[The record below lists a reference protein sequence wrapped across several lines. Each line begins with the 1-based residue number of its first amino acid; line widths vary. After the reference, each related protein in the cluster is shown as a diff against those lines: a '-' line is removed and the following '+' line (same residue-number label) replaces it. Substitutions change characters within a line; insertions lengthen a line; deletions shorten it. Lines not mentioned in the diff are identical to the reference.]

1 MIPRPR
7 DLVVVLAAF
16 LASALIARALE
27 PQDAAMRP
35 LPPAGHR
42 YALLIGC
49 TRYPGLR
56 TPERSYDL
64 VGPRNDAL
72 LLEKLLTERYGFRP
86 GDVVKLIEGLGPQ
99 LGPTRANIERELKRL
114 ASKARTGDFVVITY
128 SGHGS
133 QQPDQIPPDP
143 VDPEPDGMDEIL
155 LPSDASR
162 PSVGGTAVPN
172 ALVDDD
178 FHKLLEAIMKT
189 GARTCVV
196 IDACH
201 SGTSTRADVVTRNV
215 PPDDFFSE
223 EILADAR
230 RRAGAARALVPA
242 GEERSFEMPE
252 QGGDLVVVY
261 AALPTEVTVEMRMPP
276 DLISGRGETYG
287 LLSYTINQVLT
298 NARSPL
304 TYRDLIDRVYAQ
316 YNAWGRTSPTPLVEG
331 RSRDTQVL
339 GGGTAGPP
347 SILLMLDAGTGM
359 RINAGAIH
367 GLTEGTV
374 LAVRPP
380 AGTGDAGRVIG
391 HVRVAPGG
399 LGVLESRVEPCADP
413 NSRGRAVEPT
423 AFLPASRCT
432 PEVID
437 LGDQKLRVAL
447 ETPGAA
453 AGTLETPFARS
464 LAAAAAEPTALFHL
478 VRDASTGRPAWV
490 VRLKANQA
498 ELARVQDATAP
509 GAAAPEQFGPVAATE
524 EEAAVVADWLNRIAR
539 VEALKRLAAS
549 FQKGGSASGSGLGLE
564 ARMLVMNNPADPG
577 KPLGDGAR
585 GLPVIRDGQL
595 FACELANRG
604 MASIDVSVLFLSS
617 DYGIDLSYPEPG
629 VVLDNRLPPV
639 RGESKPL
646 RTPSEEITAETV
658 GVERLLV
665 VAVASRGR
673 GQPVDFSAL
682 QQPGIRSER
691 RSAGARFVGDQL
703 RELIPDGLR
712 GARRLDLEKIEFRI
726 FTWRTEA
733 RDAGA
738 LISADLVS

>member
-1 MIPRPR
+1 MIPRPC

-16 LASALIARALE
+16 LASASIARALE
-27 PQDAAMRP
+27 PQDAATRP

-56 TPERSYDL
+56 TPERKYDL
-64 VGPRNDAL
+64 IGPRNDAL

-143 VDPEPDGMDEIL
+143 ADPEPDGMDEIL

-178 FHKLLEAIMKT
+178 LHKLLEAIMKT

-215 PPDDFFSE
+215 PPEDFFSE

-230 RRAGAARALVPA
+230 RRAGAARALAPA

-252 QGGDLVVVY
+252 QGGDLVAVY

-339 GGGTAGPP
+339 GGGTAG
-347 SILLMLDAGTGM
+347 
-359 RINAGAIH
+359 
-367 GLTEGTV
+367 
-374 LAVRPP
+374 
-380 AGTGDAGRVIG
+380 
-391 HVRVAPGG
+391 
-399 LGVLESRVEPCADP
+399 
-413 NSRGRAVEPT
+413 
-423 AFLPASRCT
+423 
-432 PEVID
+432 
-437 LGDQKLRVAL
+437 
-447 ETPGAA
+447 
-453 AGTLETPFARS
+453 
-464 LAAAAAEPTALFHL
+464 
-478 VRDASTGRPAWV
+478 
-490 VRLKANQA
+490 
-498 ELARVQDATAP
+498 
-509 GAAAPEQFGPVAATE
+509 
-524 EEAAVVADWLNRIAR
+524 
-539 VEALKRLAAS
+539 
-549 FQKGGSASGSGLGLE
+549 
-564 ARMLVMNNPADPG
+564 
-577 KPLGDGAR
+577 
-585 GLPVIRDGQL
+585 
-595 FACELANRG
+595 
-604 MASIDVSVLFLSS
+604 
-617 DYGIDLSYPEPG
+617 
-629 VVLDNRLPPV
+629 
-639 RGESKPL
+639 
-646 RTPSEEITAETV
+646 
-658 GVERLLV
+658 
-665 VAVASRGR
+665 
-673 GQPVDFSAL
+673 
-682 QQPGIRSER
+682 
-691 RSAGARFVGDQL
+691 
-703 RELIPDGLR
+703 
-712 GARRLDLEKIEFRI
+712 
-726 FTWRTEA
+726 
-733 RDAGA
+733 
-738 LISADLVS
+738 